1 MKSIAN
7 VVTKDKDDAPSQEE
21 NNPNDDLYIIS
32 DEYTIYMKENLGKG
46 SFGQIYKCFNTQTKK
61 EYAAKIESNTTTIP
75 LLTHEYKMLK
85 MLEGGEGI
93 PTPIFF
99 KNQGLDTILVI
110 DNLGPNLEDILQDT
124 KKKKFSLKTT
134 LMIADQ
140 ILTRL
145 NYIHDLGIIH
155 RDMKPENFLVP
166 NHVRDTTI
174 YIIDFGLARKYIDPK
189 TNSHIPF
196 REGRSI
202 TGTVRYI
209 STNVHKGYEQSRRD
223 DLLSLC
229 YIICYFIRGELPW
242 DSVKAKVKEEKYKEI
257 FEIKQEYN
265 AEKLSENFPIE
276 LKIFFEYVFQL
287 EFETKPNY
295 TYLKSLISKAIE
307 NTGNVNDMAFDW
319 LFIELLEEPIF
330 RINEIKK
337 QKLLE
342 KKKSSE
348 EEDEQKKDN
357 VTNKK
362 NYTGSSNNIIKKVS
376 ESIQIGNDRRCKGS
390 FHSSSI
396 KKEIK
401 NPLRSSLDVPKASF
415 AKKRSCNIQSNCIN
429 NNKSNQK

>member
-1 MKSIAN
+1 MKSVTN
-7 VVTKDKDDAPSQEE
+7 VLTNDKNCESSQEE
-21 NNPNDDLYIIS
+21 NNSNDDLYIIS
-32 DEYTIYMKENLGKG
+32 DEYTINMKEKLGKG

-61 EYAAKIESNTTTIP
+61 EYAAKIESNSTTIP

-85 MLEGGEGI
+85 ILEGGEGI

-99 KNQGLDTILVI
+99 KNQGMDTILVI
-110 DNLGPNLEDILQDT
+110 ESLGPNLEDILQDT

-140 ILTRL
+140 VLTRL

-166 NHVRDTTI
+166 SHVRDTTI

-189 TNSHIPF
+189 TNCHIPF
-196 REGRSI
+196 KEGRTI
-202 TGTVRYI
+202 TGTVKYI

-257 FEIKQEYN
+257 FEIKQEYSP
-265 AEKLSENFPIE
+265 EKLCENLPIE

-295 TYLKSLISKAIE
+295 TYLKSLIAKAIE

-319 LFIELLEEPIF
+319 LFIELLEEPVF

-337 QKLLE
+337 QKMLE

-348 EEDEQKKDN
+348 EEDEHKKGNTDA
-357 VTNKK
+357 KK
-362 NYTGSSNNIIKKVS
+362 NNDTGSSSNNIIKKVS
-376 ESIQIGNDRRCKGS
+376 ENIQIGNNRRCKGS
-390 FHSSSI
+390 FHSSSN

-401 NPLRSSLDVPKASF
+401 PLRFSLDTPKVGF
-415 AKKRSCNIQSNCIN
+415 VKKKSIQSNCVN
-429 NNKSNQK
+429 NSKSSQK